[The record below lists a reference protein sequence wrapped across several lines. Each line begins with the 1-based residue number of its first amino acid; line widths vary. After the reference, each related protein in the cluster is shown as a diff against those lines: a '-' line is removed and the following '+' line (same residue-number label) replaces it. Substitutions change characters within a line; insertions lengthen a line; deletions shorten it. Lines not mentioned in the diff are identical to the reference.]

1 MEHEHAGKQ
10 ADPASVHRLQTNEK
24 PRDKMHI
31 HLGCSTT
38 HGRAK
43 FVPSDFH
50 LFGFFEDENAGKRT
64 RNFLTF
70 SSGHKEELKL
80 SLPTTKAN

>member
-1 MEHEHAGKQ
+1 MRASKDQQ
-10 ADPASVHRLQTNEK
+10 ADPMSVHRLQSNEK

-50 LFGFFEDENAGKRT
+50 LFGFFEDENGQEI
-64 RNFLTF
+64 FLRF
-70 SSGHKEELKL
+70 HPDIKKS
-80 SLPTTKAN
+80 